1 MENTEGTLAE
11 NYRLGGRVRQLRQKR
26 SYTLQDLA
34 AKTGLAKSLLEQLES
49 DQYNPPV
56 ATLFKIAKA
65 LEVNVAHFFQ
75 EQEEDLKVALT
86 RVAERMH
93 SVKRSHQQDGEV
105 GYSYASLEVHK
116 GHKLMQPLLVTFDVM
131 EKRDM
136 VFVSH
141 DGQECVYLIEGELEF
156 RTPDQMYTL
165 APGDC
170 LYFESDIPHAF
181 RSLGPAPAQAL
192 VVVSS
197 AKAE

>member
-49 DQYNPPV
+49 DQFNPPV

>member
-1 MENTEGTLAE
+1 MESTEGTLVE
-11 NYRLGGRVRQLRQKR
+11 NFGLGERVRSLRQKR

-56 ATLFKIAKA
+56 ATLFKVAKA

-75 EQEEDLKVALT
+75 EQEENLKVSLT
-86 RVAERMH
+86 RVAERVH

-116 GHKLMQPLLVTFDVM
+116 GQKLMQPLLVTFDVM

-141 DGQECVYLIEGELEF
+141 DGQECVYLLEGKLEF

>member
-1 MENTEGTLAE
+1 MESTQDTSAE
-11 NYRLGGRVRQLRQKR
+11 NFGLGERVRGLRQKR

-34 AKTGLAKSLLEQLES
+34 AKTGLAKTLLEQLES

-75 EQEEDLKVALT
+75 DQEEDLKVSLT
-86 RVAERMH
+86 RVAERIH

-116 GHKLMQPLLVTFDVM
+116 GRKLMQPLLVTFDVM

-141 DGQECVYLIEGELEF
+141 DGQECVYLLEGELEF
-156 RTPDQMYTL
+156 RTPDQLHTMS
-165 APGDC
+165 PGDC
-170 LYFESDIPHAF
+170 LYFESDVPHAF
-181 RSLGPAPAQAL
+181 RSLGATPAQAL
-192 VVVSS
+192 VVVSN
-197 AKAE
+197 ARAE